1 MCPLEPS
8 WPGTMLTKWTALRVK
23 FCTATVGQR
32 NAAEDYYKPIMSLFS
47 GETPW
52 NRDVGFFFISGKETR
67 KSHSKLQTAKSTAHT
82 LGWTDYGSFKNP
94 CNALS
99 VIRPDIFVT
108 FPRHGLSLDKS
119 SLFGPFGI
127 SARWKNF
134 SELFSLLLHWRMKV
148 TRGFPLISSFT
159 LCL

>member
-1 MCPLEPS
+1 MCKLEPS
-8 WPGTMLTKWTALRVK
+8 WPGTMLTKWTASRAK

-52 NRDVGFFFISGKETR
+52 NRDVGFFFVRQRNQKE
-67 KSHSKLQTAKSTAHT
+67 SQQTAKSTAHT

-94 CNALS
+94 RNALS

-108 FPRHGLSLDKS
+108 FPRYGLSLDKN
-119 SLFGPFGI
+119 SLFRPFGI
-127 SARWKNF
+127 FARWKDF